1 MVEYFRNV
9 DSVFFFY
16 VIIISV
22 ICAYLC
28 QTCERIFAF
37 SFCFHHSLAVFSLLR
52 RNRIWIYPGELI
64 LHIFD
69 ENQALKWN
77 LWDLFAHCFH
87 VCWLFSS
94 FKVPGW
100 REDWH
105 KIVGEMFVESGVCV
119 CVCACVLIW
128 EALSSAG
135 SWWGRRR
142 SRALVPLISAIFYL
156 VKIAPNP
163 KRSSYNAAR

>member
-119 CVCACVLIW
+119 CVCARVCFNLRSTIFCGVMMR
-128 EALSSAG
+128 SPTVAG
-135 SWWGRRR
+135 SGPFDLRYFL
-142 SRALVPLISAIFYL
+142 SC
-156 VKIAPNP
+156 
-163 KRSSYNAAR
+163 